1 MRSGWSI
8 EVQRSVGIKG
18 WGQKSK
24 GPRLGGKH
32 EPSIEA
38 LIIRIGFGGPL
49 ITTLTHQNLLFCN
62 VLIKSILGFK
72 IRTYK
77 KVGYGSL
84 GYNNIIRN
92 PQNSV
97 GNY

>member
-38 LIIRIGFGGPL
+38 LIIRIGFGGPF
-49 ITTLTHQNLLFCN
+49 H
-62 VLIKSILGFK
+62 
-72 IRTYK
+72 
-77 KVGYGSL
+77 
-84 GYNNIIRN
+84 
-92 PQNSV
+92 
-97 GNY
+97 